1 MILNKKRLVVRMIN
15 RKSLALLSLLLT
27 FLYIPTLSYGAWIQD
42 GDNWFYYES
51 STSEKNSWQLI
62 ADNWYY
68 LNENGH
74 MVTGWKYISGK
85 WYFFNPISDGAKGKM
100 LTGWQWIDGKC
111 YFLSPID
118 KGNYPQGSMY
128 ENDLTPDGYMV
139 NVSGAWVNDG
149 GIVEIPGKGIQT
161 VVERKTV
168 STGKTIFSGGS
179 GGGGTGGGG
188 GGGGSRGHS
197 SSNSSKNENKGEKPD
212 CKPEPVKPTDP
223 DDSGGKGVPEVPV
236 KQYKYT
242 VRYMDIVDKTILQ
255 IITGVG
261 KEGETIEL
269 IQPDIEGY
277 TMCNGQKEPLLLA
290 SDQITLN
297 IYYEKDTPA
306 SPSEARKIDW
316 DLKFV
321 EEGKPDREI
330 FKGQKGKTEEGKELF
345 IDFPET
351 IMGSDQYYYHS
362 LVPSPWSVMVNGNG
376 TQKYYIE
383 YRKGDRSPEIPDSD
397 GDAKE
402 RLNYW
407 LDVSSEADQS
417 ITGERPSAGQL
428 ISESQAK
435 TDERLLNLVSMADGA
450 DRIEVYLIAKG
461 YTPNAAIIGQKF
473 PAVKN
478 ISELSVEQLTIADE
492 TYTILRVGFEKTYDE
507 NTCNHSYKVID
518 WVKPSC
524 MDNGYETVQCLKCKK
539 EETVILPAMGHTDTG
554 HDGICD
560 VCYQPVQET
569 PEAVHYSVGDVQYRT
584 IGNKPYSFR
593 CIDEDYEDAI
603 NNSRKTAL
611 FLCDSVIRSDI
622 MGTWKKLNF
631 GDNNNYKYS
640 KVREWL
646 QNNASDSQF
655 LHDAYIG
662 ITRSYIGSTGRGTYE
677 QLKESSLM
685 GYDRLY
691 QTMEDKVFIL
701 SVEEALKYRDYLWKF
716 NGSETNNPDSQ
727 ISAYS
732 KGYYLRT
739 PQNGGLEDFWYG
751 DGIYTVSLT
760 DGNIQSV
767 NASERNMG
775 IRPVMTIPQR

>member
-1 MILNKKRLVVRMIN
+1 MI
-15 RKSLALLSLLLT
+15 KSKYFALLST
-27 FLYIPTLSYGAWIQD
+27 AIIITSAPVPSHGAWIENSDHWLYETDQTYENNAWKLI
-42 GDNWFYYES
+42 DNAWFYFDKYG
-51 STSEKNSWQLI
+51 
-62 ADNWYY
+62 Y
-68 LNENGH
+68 
-74 MVTGWKYISGK
+74 MVTGWQQINGR
-85 WYFFNPISDGAKGKM
+85 WYFLNTVSDGTKGKM

-111 YFLSPID
+111 YFLSPANE
-118 KGNYPQGSMY
+118 GNWPQGSMY
-128 ENDLTPDGYMV
+128 ENGMTPDGYFV
-139 NVSGAWVNDG
+139 NESGAWVNEG
-149 GIVEIPGKGIQT
+149 GVVEIPGKGIQT
-161 VVERKTV
+161 VVEKIL
-168 STGKTIFSGGS
+168 STGKTKFSGGS
-179 GGGGTGGGG
+179 GGGGS
-188 GGGGSRGHS
+188 GGGGSGGNS
-197 SSNSSKNENKGEKPD
+197 SSSKNENKVEKPD
-212 CKPEPVKPTDP
+212 SNPEPVKPTDP
-223 DDSGGKGVPEVPV
+223 DDSGGSIIPDPV

-242 VRYMDIVDKTILQ
+242 IRYMDIADKTILQ
-255 IITGVG
+255 IMTGTG
-261 KEGETIEL
+261 NEGETIEL

-277 TMCNGQKEPLLLA
+277 TISKGQKETLLLT

-297 IYYEKDTPA
+297 IYYEKDITA

-316 DLKFV
+316 DLKFI

-362 LVPSPWSVMVNGNG
+362 LVPSPWSVVVNGNG

-383 YRKGDRSPEIPDSD
+383 YRKGDRLPEIPDSD
-397 GDAKE
+397 GDMKE

-407 LDVSSEADQS
+407 LDVSSEADQC
-417 ITGERPSAGQL
+417 ITGERPSFRQL
-428 ISESQAK
+428 ISESQAEAN
-435 TDERLLNLVSMADGA
+435 ERLLNLVSMADGA
-450 DRIEVYLIAKG
+450 DRVEVYLIAKG
-461 YTPNAAIIGQKF
+461 YIPNAAIISQKF
-473 PAVKN
+473 PSVKN
-478 ISELSVEQLTIADE
+478 VSELSLEELIIADE

-518 WVKPSC
+518 RVEPSC
-524 MDNGYETVQCLKCKK
+524 MDNGYETVQCLKCRK
-539 EETVILPAMGHTDTG
+539 EETVILPAMGHIDTD

-569 PEAVHYSVGDVQYRT
+569 PVAVHYSIGDVQYRT
-584 IGNKPYSFR
+584 IGNKTYSFR
-593 CIDEDYEDAI
+593 CIDEDYEDTL
-603 NNSRKTAL
+603 NNSQKAAL

-622 MGTWKKLNF
+622 TGTSKKLNF

-646 QNNASDSQF
+646 QNNASDSRF

-662 ITRSYIGSTGRGTYE
+662 ITRSYIGSTSRGTYE

-751 DGIYTVSLT
+751 EGIYAVSLT
-760 DGNIQSV
+760 DGNIQPV
-767 NASERNMG
+767 NASETSIG
-775 IRPVMTIPQR
+775 IRPVMTIPQG

>member
-1 MILNKKRLVVRMIN
+1 MAT
-15 RKSLALLSLLLT
+15 S
-27 FLYIPTLSYGAWIQD
+27 IPATSYGEWQQQGSNWIYED
-42 GDNWFYYES
+42 GQINNTWR
-51 STSEKNSWQLI
+51 LI
-62 ADNWYY
+62 DGAWYY
-68 LNENGH
+68 FNENSY
-74 MVTGWKYISGK
+74 MATGWKQVSGK
-85 WYFFNPISDGAKGKM
+85 WYFFNPISDGTKGKM
-100 LTGWQWIDGKC
+100 LAGWQWIDGKC
-111 YFLSPID
+111 YFLSPAGM
-118 KGNYPQGSMY
+118 KNYPQGSMY
-128 ENDLTPDGYMV
+128 ENDMTPDGYIV
-139 NVSGAWVNDG
+139 NESGAWVNEG
-149 GIVEIPGKGIQT
+149 SVVEIPGKGIQT
-161 VVERKTV
+161 VVEKTL
-168 STGKTIFSGGS
+168 STGKTKFSGGS
-179 GGGGTGGGG
+179 GGGGSG

-197 SSNSSKNENKGEKPD
+197 SSNSSKNESNGEKPD
-212 CKPEPVKPTDP
+212 SKPEPVKPADP
-223 DDSGGKGVPEVPV
+223 DDSGGKEVPEVPV

-242 VRYMDIVDKTILQ
+242 IRYMDIADKTILQ
-255 IITGVG
+255 IMTGTG
-261 KEGETIEL
+261 NEGETIEL

-277 TMCNGQKEPLLLA
+277 TISKGQKETLLLT

-297 IYYEKDTPA
+297 IYYEKDITA
-306 SPSEARKIDW
+306 SPSEARKVDW
-316 DLKFV
+316 DLKFI

-362 LVPSPWSVMVNGNG
+362 LVPSPWSVVVSGNG

-383 YRKGDRSPEIPDSD
+383 YRKGDRLPEIPDSD
-397 GDAKE
+397 GDMKE

-407 LDVSSEADQS
+407 LAVSSEADQY
-417 ITGERPSAGQL
+417 ITGETPSVGQL
-428 ISESQAK
+428 ISESQAEAN
-435 TDERLLNLVSMADGA
+435 ERLLNLVSMADGT
-450 DRIEVYLIAKG
+450 DRIEVYVIAKG

-478 ISELSVEQLTIADE
+478 VSELSLEKLTIADE
-492 TYTILRVGFEKTYDE
+492 TYTILRVGFEKTYEE
-507 NTCNHSYKVID
+507 NTCNHRYKVID
-518 WVKPSC
+518 RVEPSC
-524 MDNGYETVQCLKCKK
+524 MDNGYETIQCLKCRR
-539 EETVILPAMGHTDTG
+539 EETVILPAMGHVDTD

-560 VCYQPVQET
+560 VCYQPVGET
-569 PEAVHYSVGDVQYRT
+569 PEASHYSVGDVQYRT
-584 IGNKPYSFR
+584 IGNKTYSFR
-593 CIDEDYEDAI
+593 CIDEDYEDAL
-603 NNSRKTAL
+603 NNSQKAAL

-622 MGTWKKLNF
+622 MGTSKKLNF

-646 QNNASDSQF
+646 QNNASDTRF

-691 QTMEDKVFIL
+691 QTMEDKVFVL

-751 DGIYTVSLT
+751 EGIYAVSLT
-760 DGNIQSV
+760 DGNIQPV
-767 NASERNMG
+767 NTSETSIG
-775 IRPVMTIPQR
+775 IRPIMTIPQG

>member
-1 MILNKKRLVVRMIN
+1 MAT
-15 RKSLALLSLLLT
+15 S
-27 FLYIPTLSYGAWIQD
+27 IPTTSYGEWQQQGNNWIYEDGKINNTWRLID
-42 GDNWFYYES
+42 GD
-51 STSEKNSWQLI
+51 
-62 ADNWYY
+62 WYY
-68 LNENGH
+68 FNENSY
-74 MVTGWKYISGK
+74 MVTGWRQISDK
-85 WYFFNPISDGAKGKM
+85 WYFFNPISDGTKGKM

-111 YFLSPID
+111 YFLSPA
-118 KGNYPQGSMY
+118 GTENYPQGSMY
-128 ENDLTPDGYMV
+128 ENGMTPDGYMV
-139 NVSGAWVNDG
+139 NVSGAWVNNG

-161 VVERKTV
+161 VVERKTL
-168 STGKTIFSGGS
+168 STGKIKFSGGS
-179 GGGGTGGGG
+179 GGGGSG

-197 SSNSSKNENKGEKPD
+197 SSNSSVNENNGEKPD
-212 CKPEPVKPTDP
+212 SKPEPVKPTDP
-223 DDSGGKGVPEVPV
+223 DEDESGGEKVPEVPV

-242 VRYMDIVDKTILQ
+242 VRYMDIADKTILQ
-255 IITGVG
+255 IMTGTG
-261 KEGETIEL
+261 NKGETIEL

-277 TMCNGQKEPLLLA
+277 TISKGQKETLLLT

-297 IYYEKDTPA
+297 IYYEKDITA

-316 DLKFV
+316 DLKFI

-330 FKGQKGKTEEGKELF
+330 FKGQKGKTVEGKELF
-345 IDFPET
+345 VDFPET
-351 IMGSDQYYYHS
+351 IIGSDQYYYHS
-362 LVPSPWSVMVNGNG
+362 QVPSPWSVVVNGNG

-383 YRKGDRSPEIPDSD
+383 YRKGDPLPEIPDSD
-397 GDAKE
+397 GDTKE

-407 LDVSSEADQS
+407 LNVSSEEDQC
-417 ITGERPSAGQL
+417 ITGERPSAEQL
-428 ISESQAK
+428 ISKSQAEAN
-435 TDERLLNLVSMADGA
+435 ERLLNLVSMADGV
-450 DRIEVYLIAKG
+450 DRIEVYVIAKG
-461 YTPNAAIIGQKF
+461 YTPNAAVISHKF

-478 ISELSVEQLTIADE
+478 ISELSLEQLKIADE

-518 WVKPSC
+518 RVEPSC
-524 MDNGYETVQCLKCKK
+524 MNNGYETVQCFKCKK
-539 EETVILPAMGHTDTG
+539 EEIVTLPAMGHIDTD
-554 HDGICD
+554 HDGTCD

-569 PEAVHYSVGDVQYRT
+569 PEAVHYSIGDVQYRT
-584 IGNKPYSFR
+584 IGNKTYSFR
-593 CIDEDYEDAI
+593 CIDEDYEDSI
-603 NNSRKTAL
+603 NNSQKAAL

-622 MGTWKKLNF
+622 MGASKKLNF

-646 QNNASDSQF
+646 KNNASDSRF
-655 LHDAYIG
+655 LHDTYIG

-691 QTMEDKVFIL
+691 QSMEDKVFIL

-727 ISAYS
+727 ISTYS

-751 DGIYTVSLT
+751 EGIYAVSLT
-760 DGNIQSV
+760 DGNIQPV
-767 NASERNMG
+767 NASETSIG
-775 IRPVMTIPQR
+775 IRPVMTIPQG